1 MCITSPGKIGYD
13 WKGNR
18 EEDSEAMVL
27 FKTSNEKAEELRN
40 HIEGSHPNQLPAI
53 LQLEA
58 DAGAAYE
65 EWARQQT
72 SSLINEQAEDETV
85 GSSTNHITD
94 IFGGQARQVN
104 VEETDLSE
112 AEAIAYIKELM
123 EGMDELDD
131 IETSSES
138 SPQTAPGASSEE
150 PAKRGW
156 FSSRRKK

>member
-1 MCITSPGKIGYD
+1 MMPLVVFLVTFPDEETALSISNTVVDEGLAACVLRVPVKSVYD

-112 AEAIAYIKELM
+112 AEAIAYIR
-123 EGMDELDD
+123 
-131 IETSSES
+131 S
-138 SPQTAPGASSEE
+138 
-150 PAKRGW
+150 
-156 FSSRRKK
+156 